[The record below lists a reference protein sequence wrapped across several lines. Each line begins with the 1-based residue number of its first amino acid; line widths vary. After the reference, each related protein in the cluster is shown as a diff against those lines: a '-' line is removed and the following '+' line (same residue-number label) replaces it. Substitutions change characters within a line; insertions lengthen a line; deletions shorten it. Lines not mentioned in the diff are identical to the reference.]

1 MLLEICAELDMC
13 MHTEIKLAGRI
24 AMGLLLI
31 PLAVLPV
38 AADGLVIPPRDYQ
51 GSLEERA
58 QEAIIIFHGSSEP
71 GKATEELIL
80 KIQVHGDAPN
90 FAWVVPFPNEPQIAK
105 EDAALFSELFAYVEA
120 RSYATRKKGK
130 SDGALS
136 AAANEEVE
144 KQVEVLS
151 HQTVGEFEITV
162 VREKDAGGLNPWLE
176 QNGYQTLQN
185 AEQTLAF
192 YRERDY
198 VFACI
203 KVSSEVLESERSVDS
218 HPLRFTFATGG
229 RDGIYFPMKMTGLQ
243 SDPFDVNLYV
253 FYRAWINDKLS
264 PFGYEHRG
272 FRRRYRDWDSAE
284 CVPNGGKSYSL
295 PGEDPFLGS
304 FDHLLPTVTKLFQK
318 LHPGAKYYLTNIQA
332 RGLKP
337 EDVRQWRD
345 DLWLF
350 PYYTNRGMVPYDARP
365 DGPAHAAYP
374 DVAVSSQP
382 TQRKR
387 DQDSPVLTARSVS
400 MAGIVILAIGIVAFS
415 AKRRFA
421 DSH

>member
-1 MLLEICAELDMC
+1 MY
-13 MHTEIKLAGRI
+13 MHKAIKLTGRI
-24 AMGLLLI
+24 AMGLLLVNLV
-31 PLAVLPV
+31 PSQA

-58 QEAIIIFHGSSEP
+58 QEAIIIFHGSDEP

-80 KIQVHGDAPN
+80 KIQVHGEAPN
-90 FAWVVPFPNEPQIAK
+90 FAWVVPFPSEPQIAK

-120 RSYATRKKGK
+120 KRYSTRKKGK
-130 SDGALS
+130 RAGALP
-136 AAANEEVE
+136 AADGEVDNE
-144 KQVEVLS
+144 VEVLS
-151 HQTVGEFEITV
+151 QKTVGEFDIAV

-176 QNGYQTLQN
+176 ENGYQPLQD
-185 AEQTLAF
+185 AEETMAF
-192 YRERDY
+192 YREKGY

-203 KVSSEVLESERSVDS
+203 KVNSELLESERSVDS
-218 HPLRFTFATGG
+218 HPLRFTFQTGG

-272 FRRRYRDWDSAE
+272 FRRQYRDWDSSQ

-304 FDHLLPTVTKLFQK
+304 FDHLLPSVTKLFQK

-332 RGLKP
+332 TGLKP
-337 EDVRQWRD
+337 ADVRQWRD

-350 PYYTNRGMVPYDARP
+350 PYYTHRDMVPYDARP
-365 DGPAHAAYP
+365 GGPAHAAYP
-374 DVAVSSQP
+374 DVAVTESKRERGGRDSSALV
-382 TQRKR
+382 TRG
-387 DQDSPVLTARSVS
+387 VS
-400 MAGIVILAIGIVAFS
+400 IAGIVILAIGLAAFT
-415 AKRRFA
+415 AKRRF
-421 DSH
+421 SGTN